1 MTLAVCSTPTGRTRV
16 VSGAWSAQESSYLLG
31 LSSPLPTARSIS
43 RCASPLCPTFRPGPQ
58 KVNGRHENQK
68 CLRLTRA
75 GRTYS
80 HGYIK
85 MQCYAR
91 RTREGGSLITNL
103 EIFPQSPRGA
113 VYLGVADM
121 NQAES
126 IKRGRFREVFSTVSH

>member
-1 MTLAVCSTPTGRTRV
+1 MW
-16 VSGAWSAQESSYLLG
+16 GAWSARESSYLLA
-31 LSSPLPTARSIS
+31 LSSLLPTARSTS
-43 RCASPLCPTFRPGPQ
+43 RYASPHSPTSRPGPQ

-68 CLRLTRA
+68 CLKLTRA

-85 MQCYAR
+85 MKCYAR
-91 RTREGGSLITNL
+91 TTRERGSLITNP

-113 VYLGVADM
+113 VYLGVTDM

-126 IKRGRFREVFSTVSH
+126 IKRGRFREVFQQFLIECDQ